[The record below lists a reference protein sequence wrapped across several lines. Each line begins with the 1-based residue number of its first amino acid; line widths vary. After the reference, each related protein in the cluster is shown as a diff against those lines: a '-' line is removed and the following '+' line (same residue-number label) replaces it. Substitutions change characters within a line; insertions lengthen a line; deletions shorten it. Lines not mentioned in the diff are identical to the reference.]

1 MLGYPLDASGVRAGQ
16 DNPASFPH
24 MAIGL
29 PRHEELATSVD
40 PEDPVKLLM
49 FSLAYALN
57 ALSVV
62 HTSGV
67 TSFR

>member
-1 MLGYPLDASGVRAGQ
+1 MLGDPLHASSVRAGQ

-29 PRHEELATSVD
+29 PRHEELATGVD
-40 PEDPVKLLM
+40 PEDPVKFLIFL
-49 FSLAYALN
+49 LAYAFN